1 MAVSPDL
8 PDDGLTLDGKPRF
21 IRYNKRPI
29 NESGK
34 KGKMDLDDLK
44 KEVEIEEHRI
54 PLPNLCARLGTDPDL
69 VFF

>member
-21 IRYNKRPI
+21 IRYQKRPQ
-29 NESGK
+29 NEMK
-34 KGKMDLDDLK
+34 KGKMDLENLK

-54 PLPNLCARLGTDPDL
+54 PLPTLCSRLGTDPDL
-69 VFF
+69 VS